1 MKRICLLAIAL
12 ISLCSVSFAQPPAGP
27 ANKGDIYGE
36 KFNAKNPMTVQAL
49 ANKLKAKN
57 DLNGQ
62 VKGKVI
68 AVCENKGCWLTMELP
83 DKSTMR
89 VKFKDYGFFVPTE
102 LAGKEVIL
110 NGNAKIK
117 IVSVSEQKHFAED
130 ANKPQSEID
139 AIKKPLK
146 QINFVATGVI
156 VNS

>member
-1 MKRICLLAIAL
+1 MKKIFLLLIVAL
-12 ISLCSVSFAQPPAGP
+12 SIYTISTAQPPAGP

-36 KFNAKNPMTVQAL
+36 KFSVKNPMTLQTL
-49 ANKLKAKN
+49 SKRLKVKN
-57 DLNGQ
+57 EVSGQ
-62 VKGKVI
+62 LKGTVI

-89 VKFKDYGFFVPTE
+89 VKFKDYGFFVPME
-102 LAGKEVIL
+102 LTGKEIIL
-110 NGNAKIK
+110 SGDAKMK

-130 ANKPQSEID
+130 AKKPQSEID

-146 QINFVATGVI
+146 QINFEATGVI